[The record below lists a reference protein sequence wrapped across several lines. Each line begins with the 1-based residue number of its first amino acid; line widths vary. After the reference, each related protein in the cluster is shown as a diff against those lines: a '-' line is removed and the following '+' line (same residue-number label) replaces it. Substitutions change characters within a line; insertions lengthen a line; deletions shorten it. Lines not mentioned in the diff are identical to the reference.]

1 MKYRLLVR
9 TGLFVSEVSSGT
21 MNYGGKGRWATIGK
35 LGLSDAQS
43 QIKTAFD
50 AGVNFIDT
58 ANVYS
63 EGESENLVGE
73 ALAKLGLPRD
83 ELGIATRVRVRMGPG
98 PNSVGLSRKQDEE
111 GYRVFYKG
119 AWAVQ
124 PEQKSQP
131 IGDARWPASIEN
143 LIPKSPS

>member
-21 MNYGGKGRWATIGK
+21 MNYGGKGRWAPLGK
-35 LGLSDAQS
+35 LGPSDAQS

-50 AGVNFIDT
+50 ARVNFIDT

-124 PEQKSQP
+124 PKQKLQP
-131 IGDARWPASIEN
+131 IADVCRPASIEN